1 MFDKIYNFFI
11 TIITYIL
18 NLFGINSLEGLQNG
32 GEKVEPN
39 KVELTKVELN
49 EKKE

>member
-32 GEKVEPN
+32 GEN
-39 KVELTKVELN
+39 KVELNKVESN
-49 EKKE
+49 EEKKE

>member
-32 GEKVEPN
+32 GQEN
-39 KVELTKVELN
+39 KVEIPNE